1 MLSERLRRLDNR
13 VLGMDERMA
22 TLGTVD
28 GWRRY
33 AARWR
38 WMTAL
43 ATSMLAVPFIV
54 GVFGYDS
61 LFGFIAMGGVLAF
74 QAGKM
79 KAEDDRLNRR
89 GPLERLRPP
98 GL

>member
-1 MLSERLRRLDNR
+1 MRSLDNR
-13 VLGMDERMA
+13 VLGMDKRMA
-22 TLGTVD
+22 ALGTVD

-33 AARWR
+33 VGRGRWLA
-38 WMTAL
+38 AL
-43 ATSMLAVPFIV
+43 ATFMLVVPFIA

-61 LFGFIAMGGVLAF
+61 LFGFIPMGGVLAF

-79 KAEDDRLNRR
+79 KAEDDRLNHR